1 MNWGGRIL
9 CIALI
14 VVGLVI
20 TPATASVLDESDD
33 TITIYFWDC
42 TGEKPVKN
50 TVEFTTTEWNN
61 LKNEIREIRTSDLSI
76 EESFNEQ
83 FEILQQYNLI
93 DYQVSYQDLEQ
104 KANEKFANK
113 KSRRVI
119 NPLPDNFI
127 FNAMCAINFELTNGT
142 TLVFGLNTF
151 INLVGFDI
159 ISFHKGY
166 TPDGIETKGLAS
178 QSTDPGEY
186 LGSMFGF
193 LGYWYGTATGVGQY
207 SDLITAGFTVVTSWL
222 PSPIA

>member
-1 MNWGGRIL
+1 MNWGGKII

-14 VVGLVI
+14 VVGLVL
-20 TPATASVLDESDD
+20 TPATASVLEGSEES
-33 TITIYFWDC
+33 ITIYFWDC
-42 TGEKPVKN
+42 TGKTPVKT
-50 TVEFTTTEWNN
+50 TVEFTTTDWNE
-61 LKNEIREIRTSDLSI
+61 LREEIREIRTSSDSI

-83 FEILQQYNLI
+83 FEVLQQYDLI
-93 DYQVSYQDLEQ
+93 DYDATYQILEE
-104 KANEKFANK
+104 KANEKFENK
-113 KSRRVI
+113 RSRRVI
-119 NPLPDNFI
+119 NPAPENFI
-127 FNAMCAINFELTNGT
+127 FNAMCAINFELTSGT

-193 LGYWYGTATGVGQY
+193 LGYWFGTASGVGQY
-207 SDLITAGFTVVTSWL
+207 SDLVVAGFTVVTSWL
-222 PSPIA
+222 PSPVA